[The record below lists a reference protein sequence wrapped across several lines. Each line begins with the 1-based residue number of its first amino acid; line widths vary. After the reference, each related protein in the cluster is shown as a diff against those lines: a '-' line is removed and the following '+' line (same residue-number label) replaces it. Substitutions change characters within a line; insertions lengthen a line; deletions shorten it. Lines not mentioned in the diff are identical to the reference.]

1 MEIPIIM
8 FVNSMEKE
16 RTFSMVSFMKSKLCN
31 HLMTHFDLVIQI
43 YMQKFYKLASSIK
56 IFPFYTRIEDWG
68 KEKLHYGEQ

>member
-1 MEIPIIM
+1 
-8 FVNSMEKE
+8 
-16 RTFSMVSFMKSKLCN
+16 
-31 HLMTHFDLVIQI
+31 MTHFDLVIQI